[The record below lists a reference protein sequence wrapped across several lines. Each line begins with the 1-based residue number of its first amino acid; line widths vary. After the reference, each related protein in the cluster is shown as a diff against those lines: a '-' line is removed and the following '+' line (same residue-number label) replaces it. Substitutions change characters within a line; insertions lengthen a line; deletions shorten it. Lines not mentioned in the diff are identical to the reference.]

1 MKKILIICLFLC
13 SAWGIAMAQ
22 SPKDVKVV
30 RAETFTLKNTNNEFD
45 LRAVGKV
52 IVRECQGDV
61 IRCEV
66 RITGY
71 GESKTQATERTQ
83 NIVATS
89 IAGYPNSTPCVVVE
103 MQRGF
108 YSPKKCEV
116 VTTVYVPATVTC
128 QVNDNSNMLDL
139 LKRAAEKM
147 FSR

>member
-1 MKKILIICLFLC
+1 MKKIWIICLFLC

-22 SPKDVKVV
+22 SSKVVKVV
-30 RAETFTLKNTNNEFD
+30 RTETFTQKNTNNEFD

-52 IVRECQGDV
+52 VVRECEGDV

-71 GESKTQATERTQ
+71 GESEAQAAERTQ

-89 IAGYPNSTPCVVVE
+89 IAGSTPRVVVE
-103 MQRGF
+103 MLRGL

-116 VTTVYVPATVTC
+116 VTTVYVPATVAC
-128 QVNDNSNMLDL
+128 EVNDNSNMLDL
-139 LKRAAEKM
+139 LKRAAKKV

>member
-1 MKKILIICLFLC
+1 MKKIWIICLFLC
-13 SAWGIAMAQ
+13 SAWGFAMAQ

-30 RAETFTLKNTNNEFD
+30 RTETFTLKNTNNEFD

-66 RITGY
+66 RITGH
-71 GESKTQATERTQ
+71 GESEAQATERAQ

-89 IAGYPNSTPCVVVE
+89 IAGHQNSAPRVVVE
-103 MQRGF
+103 MQRGL

-116 VTTVYVPATVTC
+116 VTTVYVPATVAC
-128 QVNDNSNMLDL
+128 QINDNSNMLDL

>member
-22 SPKDVKVV
+22 SSKVVKVV

-52 IVRECQGDV
+52 VVRECEGDV

-71 GESKTQATERTQ
+71 GESEAQAAERTQ

-89 IAGYPNSTPCVVVE
+89 IAGSTPRVVVE
-103 MQRGF
+103 MLRGL

-116 VTTVYVPATVTC
+116 VTTVYVPATVAC
-128 QVNDNSNMLDL
+128 EVNDNSNMLDL

>member
-1 MKKILIICLFLC
+1 MKKIWIICLFLC

-22 SPKDVKVV
+22 SSKVVKVV
-30 RAETFTLKNTNNEFD
+30 RTETFTQKNTNNEFD

-71 GESKTQATERTQ
+71 GESEAQAAERTQ
-83 NIVATS
+83 NIMATS
-89 IAGYPNSTPCVVVE
+89 IAGSTPRVVVE
-103 MQRGF
+103 MLRGL

-116 VTTVYVPATVTC
+116 VTTVYVPATVAC
-128 QVNDNSNMLDL
+128 EVNDNSNMLDL
-139 LKRAAEKM
+139 LKRAAKKV

>member
-22 SPKDVKVV
+22 SSKVVKVV

-52 IVRECQGDV
+52 VVRECEGDV

-71 GESKTQATERTQ
+71 GESEAQAMERTQ

-89 IAGYPNSTPCVVVE
+89 IAGSTPRVVVE
-103 MQRGF
+103 MQRGL

-116 VTTVYVPATVTC
+116 VTTVYAPATVAC
-128 QVNDNSNMLDL
+128 EVNDNSNMLDL

>member
-1 MKKILIICLFLC
+1 MKKIWIICLFLC

-22 SPKDVKVV
+22 SSKVVKVV
-30 RAETFTLKNTNNEFD
+30 RTETFTQKNTNNEFD

-71 GESKTQATERTQ
+71 GESEAQAAERTQ

-89 IAGYPNSTPCVVVE
+89 IAGSTPRVVVE
-103 MQRGF
+103 MLRGL
-108 YSPKKCEV
+108 YSPKRCEV
-116 VTTVYVPATVTC
+116 VTTVYVPATVAC

>member
-1 MKKILIICLFLC
+1 MKKIWIICLFLC

-22 SPKDVKVV
+22 SSKVVKVV
-30 RAETFTLKNTNNEFD
+30 RTETFTQKNTNNEFD

-71 GESKTQATERTQ
+71 GESEAQAAERTQ

-89 IAGYPNSTPCVVVE
+89 IAGSTPRVVVE
-103 MQRGF
+103 MLRGL

-116 VTTVYVPATVTC
+116 VTTVYVPATVAC
-128 QVNDNSNMLDL
+128 EVNDNSNMLDL
-139 LKRAAEKM
+139 LKRAAKKV

>member
-1 MKKILIICLFLC
+1 MKKIWIICLFLC

-22 SPKDVKVV
+22 SSKVVKVV
-30 RAETFTLKNTNNEFD
+30 RTETFTQKNTNNEFD

-71 GESKTQATERTQ
+71 GESEAQAAERTQ

-89 IAGYPNSTPCVVVE
+89 IAGSTPRVVVE
-103 MQRGF
+103 MLRGL

-116 VTTVYVPATVTC
+116 VTTVYVPATVAC
-128 QVNDNSNMLDL
+128 EVNDNSNMLDL
-139 LKRAAEKM
+139 LKRAAKKV
-147 FSR
+147 FSRSY

>member
-1 MKKILIICLFLC
+1 MKKIWIICLFLC

-22 SPKDVKVV
+22 SSKVVKVV
-30 RAETFTLKNTNNEFD
+30 RTETFTQKNTNNEFD
-45 LRAVGKV
+45 VRAVGKV

-71 GESKTQATERTQ
+71 GESEAQAAERTQ

-89 IAGYPNSTPCVVVE
+89 IAGSTPRVVVE
-103 MQRGF
+103 MLRGL

-116 VTTVYVPATVTC
+116 VTTVYVPATVAC
-128 QVNDNSNMLDL
+128 EVNDNSNMLDL
-139 LKRAAEKM
+139 LKRAAKKV

>member
-1 MKKILIICLFLC
+1 MKKIWIICLFLC

-22 SPKDVKVV
+22 SSKVVKVV
-30 RAETFTLKNTNNEFD
+30 RTETFTQKNTNNEFD

-71 GESKTQATERTQ
+71 GESEAQAAERTQ

-89 IAGYPNSTPCVVVE
+89 IAGSTPRVVVE
-103 MQRGF
+103 MLRGL

-116 VTTVYVPATVTC
+116 VTTVYVPATVAC
-128 QVNDNSNMLDL
+128 EVNDNSNMLDL
-139 LKRAAEKM
+139 LKRAAKKM

>member
-1 MKKILIICLFLC
+1 MKKIWIICLFLC

-22 SPKDVKVV
+22 SSKVVKVV
-30 RAETFTLKNTNNEFD
+30 RTETFTQKNTNNEFD

-71 GESKTQATERTQ
+71 GESEAQAAERTQ

-89 IAGYPNSTPCVVVE
+89 IAGSTPRVVVE
-103 MQRGF
+103 MLRGL

-116 VTTVYVPATVTC
+116 VTTVYVPATVAC
-128 QVNDNSNMLDL
+128 EVNDNSNMLDL
-139 LKRAAEKM
+139 LTRAAKKV